1 MSIEI
6 KNVTK
11 EYGLQKALN
20 DVSFTV
26 NQGEILGFLGP
37 NGAGKSTLMKIITCF
52 IPPTEGTVLVN
63 GMDVRED
70 SLAIRKIIGYLPEHN
85 PLYLDMYVKE
95 YLRFIAGVHKLSNK
109 KAKVADVVD
118 LVGLGRE
125 QNKRI
130 GELSKG
136 YKQRVGLAQALI
148 HNPKVLSVDEPTSG
162 LDPNQLADIRKV
174 IKEIGKEKTVMFSSH
189 IMQEVEAM
197 CDRVIIINKG
207 IIDSNKVNLAKTMLH
222 ETIHTLTSR
231 FINEYID
238 KEGNLLPNA
247 PKELVSFNLLM
258 NNYKKQIKDKYS
270 EEFDVFMTKYKA
282 HKSGDGQIPVGFTR
296 KEIELFYPTI
306 NMKEFIATVLGNNEH
321 FLEEAGQMKYLKS
334 DLTIVQKFGK
344 IVVDLLN
351 KLKELSG
358 LEHNLAEEAIIQS
371 LNIIETIKVKNETV
385 NNNINEE
392 VSEFDIARYEEMYRL
407 MDEQQN
413 NEPDGLPAIKR
424 TPKNC
429 I

>member
-11 EYGLQKALN
+11 VYGMQKALN
-20 DVSFTV
+20 DVSFSV
-26 NQGEILGFLGP
+26 KKGEILGFLGP

-148 HNPKVLSVDEPTSG
+148 HNPKVLILDEPTSG

-189 IMQEVEAM
+189 IMQEVEAI
-197 CDRVIIINKG
+197 CDRIVIIDRGNLVINK
-207 IIDSNKVNLAKTMLH
+207 DSDQILKKAN
-222 ETIHTLTSR
+222 
-231 FINEYID
+231 NEQLI
-238 KEGNLLPNA
+238 
-247 PKELVSFNLLM
+247 LV
-258 NNYKKQIKDKYS
+258 
-270 EEFDVFMTKYKA
+270 EFDKNIS
-282 HKSGDGQIPVGFTR
+282 KSALKTIPGLSAATNIDGNQWR
-296 KEIELFYPTI
+296 
-306 NMKEFIATVLGNNEH
+306 
-321 FLEEAGQMKYLKS
+321 LKS
-334 DLTIVQKFGK
+334 TEEDDFRIKVSKFANANGLLILSMQK
-344 IVVDLLN
+344 
-351 KLKELSG
+351 E
-358 LEHNLAEEAIIQS
+358 IQS
-371 LNIIETIKVKNETV
+371 LENVFKDLTV
-385 NNNINEE
+385 
-392 VSEFDIARYEEMYRL
+392 
-407 MDEQQN
+407 
-413 NEPDGLPAIKR
+413 
-424 TPKNC
+424 
-429 I
+429 

>member
-11 EYGLQKALN
+11 IYGMQKALN
-20 DVSFTV
+20 DVSFSV
-26 NQGEILGFLGP
+26 NEGEILGFLGP

-70 SLAIRKIIGYLPEHN
+70 SLEIRKIIGYLPEHN

-95 YLRFIAGVHKLSNK
+95 YLRFIAGIHKLSNK

-148 HNPKVLSVDEPTSG
+148 HNPKVLILDEPTSG

-189 IMQEVEAM
+189 IMQEVEAI
-197 CDRVIIINKG
+197 CDRIVIIDRGNLVVNK
-207 IIDSNKVNLAKTMLH
+207 DSDQILNKRNNEQSILVEFDKAISKSAIKNIPNLSKST
-222 ETIHTLTSR
+222 
-231 FINEYID
+231 NV
-238 KEGNLLPNA
+238 EGNKWRLQSNE
-247 PKELVSFNLLM
+247 KEDFRVNVSKFANTNNLL
-258 NNYKKQIKDKYS
+258 I
-270 EEFDVFMTKYKA
+270 
-282 HKSGDGQIPVGFTR
+282 
-296 KEIELFYPTI
+296 
-306 NMKEFIATVLGNNEH
+306 
-321 FLEEAGQMKYLKS
+321 
-334 DLTIVQKFGK
+334 
-344 IVVDLLN
+344 
-351 KLKELSG
+351 LSMQV
-358 LEHNLAEEAIIQS
+358 EVQS
-371 LNIIETIKVKNETV
+371 LENVFKKLTV
-385 NNNINEE
+385 
-392 VSEFDIARYEEMYRL
+392 
-407 MDEQQN
+407 
-413 NEPDGLPAIKR
+413 
-424 TPKNC
+424 
-429 I
+429 